1 MKYKVIPENVVKNLV
16 EFLDDVQF
24 EAAKNNTP
32 EDIQTIN
39 FCSWIIQE
47 LLNSY
52 DAYFKKE
59 DTKDKNYNDKK
70 PSKKSRDDYVEET
83 FMDWNL
89 PEMSD
94 EEYEKLVDQ
103 FDAFLRSWEKE
114 YNKKNKNN
122 SKKQINK
129 RPRFHRPD
137 VKDVA
142 EYMSLD
148 EIKEFLIDDPEL
160 SNEERFELY
169 YDERERV
176 KREKEDKSAMSF
188 DDMLKDIGIN
198 PYKEDSDEKSDK

>member
-103 FDAFLRSWEKE
+103 FDAFLRAWETE
-114 YNKKNKNN
+114 YNKKHKNN
-122 SKKQINK
+122 PNK
-129 RPRFHRPD
+129 EPIQERPYKPHVDD
-137 VKDVA
+137 VMEYCSLEEVA
-142 EYMSLD
+142 E
-148 EIKEFLIDDPEL
+148 FLKDDPEL
-160 SNEERFELY
+160 TDQERFDLY
-169 YDERERV
+169 YDERERR
-176 KREKEDKSAMSF
+176 KPEKKGLTYKQLLKGAGIKPSKKS
-188 DDMLKDIGIN
+188 
-198 PYKEDSDEKSDK
+198 